1 MGEINQKVASGE
13 SHDEEIKFVLDI
25 LKDFKSFFPSDSTS
39 HDIPIPVNLD
49 WCTPKVKVLV
59 DLLVEF
65 GTKCPAFQCVIFVEQ
80 RQVASTLSKLLQVI
94 PELNPRIKTAFL
106 VGQGTGA
113 EGILKSTDQYS
124 GDPVKMFKDGLIN
137 VRESSIT
144 FHCHLRVNY
153 YVVVATSV
161 AEEGLDFKV
170 RSIVPSAHR
179 FDTTPKACDLV
190 IRFDGLH
197 HMVSYV
203 QSRGRARKK
212 VSTFVV
218 MVPEGQED
226 QLAKYLSLKNS
237 EDHITHIYRTRHLE
251 SYDNEEDDAD
261 DEEYSLDLVNRER
274 YVVESTGAVLSYDN
288 ALHLLGL
295 LCSQIPCDP
304 FTPTHKPKFRGEFQS
319 TLYLPRALPLRPEH
333 LIFYG
338 PSRHS
343 KKEAKRA
350 VAFMAVKK
358 LRELDVFD
366 EYLLPISSKVVNED
380 GSSST
385 GSPSKM
391 AWNASPMM
399 SVLTRDPWCIGQRLW
414 LHCVY
419 IDGTVVAGLVTGT
432 RLPPVDVVTQG
443 RRVAITSGE
452 LLSLEDTM
460 EHHQL
465 MEDFTKFGIFYSIT
479 ASPLSSRLSL
489 YLIPITQ
496 QLLPDYLAM
505 ENMVSNPRG
514 CSDWTRVSEKDYDRL
529 LILCLPRFGSVH
541 LLHNIRRD
549 LTPMSKPDDGSR
561 ESAFPTYH
569 EYWQTNWTTKR
580 GVPIITTEG
589 PIIETRRVA
598 RSNVGS
604 YNLHPS
610 EEEVKRPVP
619 SPSGDRRLPQANC
632 SWVPM
637 THAIREAFGVLPTL
651 CHRITHV
658 CRAQFARLE
667 LGLPAIPDD
676 LLVEALTVPSA
687 AFSFNNQ
694 RLETLGDAV
703 LQVCTTVH
711 LFHQYPNRHEGQLT
725 KLRHEYVCNRHLL
738 RRALDLGLERYI
750 ICENPVANKWRYL
763 LSGKDDSDFDGATIS
778 TRYVLREFPRRCLQ
792 DCMEAILGAS
802 FLAGGINIALQMG
815 TSLGLEFGGPL
826 PWFQRYARPV
836 KPESLP
842 PLFVALEERL
852 GYRFQRQDILREA
865 LTHPSTSHSLEGQWS
880 PSYQRLE
887 FLGDGIYSVSNPL
900 LALLNLIPFS
910 HPRTRGYSIFIRQVS
925 SGNFP

>member
-1 MGEINQKVASGE
+1 
-13 SHDEEIKFVLDI
+13 
-25 LKDFKSFFPSDSTS
+25 
-39 HDIPIPVNLD
+39 
-49 WCTPKVKVLV
+49 
-59 DLLVEF
+59 
-65 GTKCPAFQCVIFVEQ
+65 
-80 RQVASTLSKLLQVI
+80 
-94 PELNPRIKTAFL
+94 
-106 VGQGTGA
+106 
-113 EGILKSTDQYS
+113 
-124 GDPVKMFKDGLIN
+124 
-137 VRESSIT
+137 
-144 FHCHLRVNY
+144 
-153 YVVVATSV
+153 
-161 AEEGLDFKV
+161 
-170 RSIVPSAHR
+170 
-179 FDTTPKACDLV
+179 
-190 IRFDGLH
+190 
-197 HMVSYV
+197 
-203 QSRGRARKK
+203 
-212 VSTFVV
+212 

-237 EDHITHIYRTRHLE
+237 ETHITHIYRTRHLE

-261 DEEYSLDLVNRER
+261 DEDHSLDLVNRER

-304 FTPTHKPKFRGEFQS
+304 FTPAHKPIFKGEFHS
-319 TLYLPRALPLRPEH
+319 TLYLPQALPLRPEH
-333 LIFYG
+333 LSFYG

-366 EYLLPISSKVVNED
+366 EYLLPISKEVNED

-391 AWNASPMM
+391 ARNAPPMM

-419 IDGTVVAGLVTGT
+419 IDGTVVAGLLTGT
-432 RLPPVDVVTQG
+432 RLPPVDVFTQG

-465 MEDFTKFGIFYSIT
+465 MEDFTKFCIFYNIT
-479 ASPLSSRLSL
+479 ASPLPSRLSL

-496 QLLPDYLAM
+496 QLLPDFLAM
-505 ENMVSNPRG
+505 ENLVSNPRG
-514 CSDWTRVSEKDYDRL
+514 CSDWSQISEEDYDRL
-529 LILCLPRFGSVH
+529 LVLCLPRFGSVH
-541 LLHNIRRD
+541 LLHKIRGD
-549 LTPMSKPDDGSR
+549 LTPMSKPDYGSR

-580 GVPIITTEG
+580 RVPIIATEG
-589 PIIETRRVA
+589 PILETWRA
-598 RSNVGS
+598 RSNVGL
-604 YNLHPS
+604 YDLHPS
-610 EEEVKRPVP
+610 EDGVKKPVAA
-619 SPSGDRRLPQANC
+619 PSGDRLLPLANC
-632 SWVPM
+632 GWVPI
-637 THAIREAFGVLPTL
+637 TYAIREAFGVLPTL
-651 CHRITHV
+651 CCRITHV
-658 CRAQFARLE
+658 CRAQYARLE

-676 LLVEALTVPSA
+676 LLVEALTIPSA

-725 KLRHEYVCNRHLL
+725 KLRHEYVCNRYLL
-738 RRALDLGLERYI
+738 QRALDLGLERYI
-750 ICENPVANKWRYL
+750 ICETAIVNKWRYL
-763 LSGKDDSDFDGATIS
+763 LSDKDDSDFDGATIS
-778 TRYVLREFPRRCLQ
+778 ARYVLREIPRRSLQ

-802 FLAGGINIALQMG
+802 FLAGGINIALQTG

-826 PWFQRYARPV
+826 PWFLRYPHPV
-836 KPESLP
+836 KPEPLP
-842 PLFVALEERL
+842 PLFAALEERL

-865 LTHPSTSHSLEGQWS
+865 LTHPSTSLSLEGQWS

-887 FLGDGIYSVSNPL
+887 FLGDGIYSVSNSFFD
-900 LALLNLIPFS
+900 LLNLIPCS
-910 HPRTRGYSIFIRQVS
+910 HPRTRGYSVFI
-925 SGNFP
+925 